1 MDLLV
6 IGLSHRTASLA
17 LRERLAVDPGDLET
31 RVRDLMTLPGL
42 RELMLV
48 STCNRMEIYA
58 SYKDGPAA
66 LSALRKRLE
75 EETHDKGD
83 DDLGGHLYER
93 MGHEAVHHLFR
104 VTASLDS
111 MVVGEPQ
118 ILGQMKAAFEQAT
131 QYGVAGPTLSDVF
144 ARAFR
149 VARRIRRETGIAKN
163 PVSISS
169 VAVDLARLVWD
180 GFAGRRVLLVGA
192 GKMADLASRALKAD
206 GAVMAVTNRTPAR
219 ADELAAR
226 LGAQVEPWEKLGE
239 AIGRADIVISS
250 TGAREPVI
258 KRTLVAEAQKLRRG
272 KPLVLIDIAV
282 PRDVEPGVGDLAGV
296 FLYDIDHLQQV
307 ASHNL
312 DGRRQEADRA
322 EAMVEEE
329 VAKYLATSRGREVGP
344 TIAALRAQV
353 VTLARREAERTVQGL
368 GPLDDKIHKAILAL
382 GDAIAAKMMHTPSV
396 VLKKNGGTD
405 DGEALADAAR
415 KLFEL
420 PEPGGGKEDP

>member
-6 IGLSHRTASLA
+6 IGLSHRTAPLS
-17 LRERLAVDPGDLET
+17 LRERLAVDPADLET
-31 RVRDLMTLPGL
+31 HVRELVTLPGL
-42 RELMLV
+42 REVMLV

-58 SYKDGPAA
+58 SYKDGKAA
-66 LSALRKRLE
+66 LSALRGRLQE
-75 EETHDKGD
+75 QTRDKGG
-83 DDLGGHLYER
+83 DDLAGHLYER
-93 MGHEAVHHLFR
+93 LGHEAVHHLFR

-118 ILGQMKAAFEQAT
+118 ILGQMKEAFERAT
-131 QYGVAGPTLSDVF
+131 QVGVAGSALSDIF
-144 ARAFR
+144 SRAFR
-149 VARRIRRETGIAKN
+149 VARKVRRETGIAKN

-192 GKMADLASRALKAD
+192 GKMADLALRALKAD
-206 GAVMAVTNRTPAR
+206 GAVIAVTNRTQAR
-219 ADELAAR
+219 ADELATR
-226 LGAQVEPWEKLGE
+226 LGAAVEPWEKLGE

-258 KRTLVAEAQKLRRG
+258 KRALVEGAQKVRRG
-272 KPLVLIDIAV
+272 KPLVIIDIAV
-282 PRDVEPGVGDLAGV
+282 PRDVEADVNDLDGV

-329 VAKYLATSRGREVGP
+329 VAKYLASSRGREVGP
-344 TIAALRAQV
+344 TIVALRAQV
-353 VTLARREAERTVQGL
+353 AAVARREAERTVEGL
-368 GPLDDKIHKAILAL
+368 AGLDDKTQKAILAL
-382 GDAIAAKMMHTPSV
+382 GETIAAKIMHMPSV
-396 VLKKNGGTD
+396 VLKKNGGTE
-405 DGEALADAAR
+405 DGEALAASVR
-415 KLFEL
+415 KLFDL
-420 PEPGGGKEDP
+420 PGPGGEKEEP